1 MKHSDHHELVGLK
14 RQAVVL
20 HENKHLK
27 KKQKGAT
34 TALVYVFFCF
44 FVSFF
49 SGCRFLVIVLILGLF
64 QSPFLLF

>member
-34 TALVYVFFCF
+34 TALVYVFFVFLFLF
-44 FVSFF
+44 FRAVGF
-49 SGCRFLVIVLILGLF
+49 
-64 QSPFLLF
+64 